1 MRPFGADRG
10 EDGAAGDAIVGMG
23 VCSFDGEEAQSGVM
37 ADVDQA
43 LGIRWATWWRWAACT
58 WLALFASA
66 WVSVLWAW
74 SGETTNSTWLSGIA
88 LCAVVVV
95 NGTPGVAALSHSEV
109 RQRLLGLPE
118 AAALGLLTL
127 SAVVGI
133 GGSAGLG
140 VMRGEEVGLV
150 AAGIVIGIVAFPLT
164 LGMIF
169 PLGIPLVCGLVVW
182 SWIRARGGMSRT
194 GYALASGIA
203 AVGWVCVRWV
213 GTLLGAV

>member
-1 MRPFGADRG
+1 M
-10 EDGAAGDAIVGMG
+10 
-23 VCSFDGEEAQSGVM
+23 M

-74 SGETTNSTWLSGIA
+74 SGETTEGMWLSGIA
-88 LCAVVVV
+88 LCAVGVV
-95 NGTPGVAALSHSEV
+95 NGTPGAVAWSNPEV
-109 RQRLLGLPE
+109 RQRLLGMPE

-140 VMRGEEVGLV
+140 VVRGEDVELV
-150 AAGIVIGIVAFPLT
+150 AAGVVIGIVAFPLT
-164 LGMIF
+164 LGMVF

-182 SWIRARGGMSRT
+182 STIRARGRMSGK
-194 GYALASGIA
+194 GYAVTAGIA
-203 AVGWVCVRWV
+203 AAGWACVTGV
-213 GTLLGAV
+213 GAVLGVAWWTKAVSLLRFCRTSGAGACWHTC